1 MQRLVIM
8 RDGETVDEV
17 EVTGEVMT
25 IGRDSDA
32 DVTLDDSSVS
42 RRHATLSQVNSQFFI
57 EDLGSTNGTYLNKKR
72 ISIHVLKNG
81 DLIQVGHYAVRFE
94 REQDQEQEEQRL
106 QLETDKSSLLLFIDK
121 KGNINIRIAHFSPK
135 FVNT

>member
-1 MQRLVIM
+1 MQRLVIT
-8 RDGETVDEV
+8 RDGEVVDEV
-17 EVTGEVMT
+17 EVVGEVMT

-32 DVTLDDSSVS
+32 DVTLDDPSVS

-81 DLIQVGHYAVRFE
+81 DLIQVGHFAIRFE
-94 REQDQEQEEQRL
+94 REQDQPESQDPERTMILKPHEN
-106 QLETDKSSLLLFIDK
+106 LLKRTVPTPERD
-121 KGNINIRIAHFSPK
+121 RIEAE
-135 FVNT
+135 